1 MVKSSSVR
9 IIMKDQAKL
18 DFNINKGENELSL
31 KNSEDPVVS
40 VETELKD
47 LNLRIRRR
55 KTG

>member
-1 MVKSSSVR
+1 
-9 IIMKDQAKL
+9 MKDQAKL

-47 LNLRIRRR
+47 LNLRIRGR